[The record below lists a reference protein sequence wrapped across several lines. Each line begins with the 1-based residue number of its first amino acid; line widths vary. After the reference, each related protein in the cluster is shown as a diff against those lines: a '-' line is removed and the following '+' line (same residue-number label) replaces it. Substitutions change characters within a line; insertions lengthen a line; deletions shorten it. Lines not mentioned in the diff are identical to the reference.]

1 MTGST
6 APATTEV
13 LASFF
18 KRLEG
23 LEEIVRIVMSHYR
36 MSALFTFRGEP
47 EKKVL
52 MDFSKSPA
60 QVSVDNGAT
69 AGTVY
74 ATIDGDIM
82 HEVFLDRKKPGVA
95 VGRRELLLKGPVM
108 AFSKIIPLFDIAPV
122 LYREHLADIGYAGF
136 ARQEGKA
143 LSKEE
148 VMSDQ
153 VFKGDP
159 IPLVRMSGLESLGA
173 RVINGLAYGLG
184 YAVGFLRYRLF
195 KKLSLFGVLSQM
207 SRGLEAA
214 TPPEQKNPPQG

>member
-1 MTGST
+1 MTVSAT
-6 APATTEV
+6 PQTTEI
-13 LASFF
+13 LSSFF

-36 MSALFTFRGEP
+36 MSALFTFRGTP

-52 MDFSKSPA
+52 MDFTKSPA
-60 QVSVDNGAT
+60 QVSVDNGAA

-82 HEVFLDRKKPGVA
+82 HEIFLDRMKPGVA
-95 VGRRELLLKGPVM
+95 VGRRELLLKGPVIG
-108 AFSKIIPLFDIAPV
+108 FSKIIPLFDIAPV
-122 LYREHLADIGYAGF
+122 LYREHLADIGYGSF
-136 ARQEGKA
+136 ARQAGKA

-148 VMSDQ
+148 VMSDK

-159 IPLVRMSGLESLGA
+159 IPLVEMSGLETFGTK
-173 RVINGLAYGLG
+173 VINGLAYGLG

-195 KKLSLFGVLSQM
+195 KKLSLFGVLSSM
-207 SRGLEAA
+207 SRGLESA
-214 TPPEQKNPPQG
+214 TPPEQKNPS

>member
-60 QVSVDNGAT
+60 QVSIDNGAT

-74 ATIDGDIM
+74 ATIVGDIM
-82 HEVFLDRKKPGVA
+82 HEVLLDWKKPGVA

-136 ARQEGKA
+136 ARQEGKV

-159 IPLVRMSGLESLGA
+159 IPLVRLSGLESFA
-173 RVINGLAYGLG
+173 SKVINGLAYGLG
-184 YAVGFLRYRLF
+184 YAVGFLRYRMF

>member
-18 KRLEG
+18 RRLEG

-60 QVSVDNGAT
+60 QVSIDNGAT

-74 ATIDGDIM
+74 ATIVGDIM
-82 HEVFLDRKKPGVA
+82 HEVLLDWKKPGVA

-136 ARQEGKA
+136 ARQEGKV

-159 IPLVRMSGLESLGA
+159 IPLVRLSGLESFA
-173 RVINGLAYGLG
+173 SKVINGLAYGLG
-184 YAVGFLRYRLF
+184 YAVGFLRYRMF